1 MLVKEQIIREVKDLI
16 TAYFESQGVELID
29 LILRYE
35 GNKLILTILA
45 DKPAGDGLAT
55 DKPQGNGLASFGQS
69 HSQSHRP
76 EGGITL
82 GECALL
88 NRQLGAILEE
98 KNIIDCD
105 YILEVSS
112 PGLDR
117 NLKTQKDFLRCLNKE
132 VMFFLSD
139 LINGKCQWQGL
150 INRVEENSV
159 FINALGQVLEIPLI
173 KINKAKLVIE

>member
-35 GNKLILTILA
+35 GSKLILTILA
-45 DKPAGDGLAT
+45 DKM
-55 DKPQGNGLASFGQS
+55 
-69 HSQSHRP
+69 

-82 GECALL
+82 GDCALL

-98 KNIIDCD
+98 KDIIDRD

-117 NLKTQKDFLRCLNKE
+117 DLKTQKDFLRSLNKE
-132 VMFFLSD
+132 AVFFLND

-150 INRVEENSV
+150 VNRVDEISV
-159 FINALGQVLEIPLI
+159 FIQSSNEALEIPLN
-173 KINKAKLVIE
+173 KINKAKLVIK

>member
-1 MLVKEQIIREVKDLI
+1 MIRESLAKELKDLI
-16 TAYFESQGVELID
+16 GSYFSDQQVELID
-29 LILRYE
+29 LSFRYE

-45 DKPAGDGLAT
+45 DKPQGNSLAT
-55 DKPQGNGLASFGQS
+55 D
-69 HSQSHRP
+69 SQSHRP
-76 EGGITL
+76 AGRGLVTDSQSHRPAGGITL

-88 NRQLGAILEE
+88 NKQLGLIFEE
-98 KNIIDCD
+98 KNLIDCD

-117 NLKTQKDFLRCLNKE
+117 DLKTQKDFLRCLNKE
-132 VMFFLSD
+132 AVFFLND

-150 INRVEENSV
+150 INKVDENSV
-159 FINALGQVLEIPLI
+159 FISVLGQVLEIPLN